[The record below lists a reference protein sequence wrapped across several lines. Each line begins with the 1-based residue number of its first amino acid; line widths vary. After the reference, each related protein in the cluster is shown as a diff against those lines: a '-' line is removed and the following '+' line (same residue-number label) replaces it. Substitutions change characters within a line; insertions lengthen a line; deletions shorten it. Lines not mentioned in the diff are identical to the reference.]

1 MPTPFTKKALTNNK
15 KYDILCI
22 EKKEKRL
29 KTMYEV
35 KNVTREV
42 KGLVDLTVKN
52 TNENAVELAAAWG
65 LFAHRSLRERYTISG
80 DSVTFRMT
88 RKTFAEWL
96 DIIKVVKEK

>member
-1 MPTPFTKKALTNNK
+1 
-15 KYDILCI
+15 
-22 EKKEKRL
+22 
-29 KTMYEV
+29 MYEI
-35 KNVTREV
+35 KNATREV

-80 DSVTFRMT
+80 DSVIFRMT
-88 RKTFAEWL
+88 RKTLSEWL

>member
-1 MPTPFTKKALTNNK
+1 MYRN
-15 KYDILCI
+15 
-22 EKKEKRL
+22 KEKRL

-35 KNVTREV
+35 KNATREV

-52 TNENAVELAAAWG
+52 TKDNAVELAAAWG

-80 DSVTFRMT
+80 DSVIFRMT
-88 RKTFAEWL
+88 HKTFAEWL

>member
-1 MPTPFTKKALTNNK
+1 
-15 KYDILCI
+15 
-22 EKKEKRL
+22 
-29 KTMYEV
+29 MYEV
-35 KNVTREV
+35 KNATREV

-52 TNENAVELAAAWG
+52 TKDNAVELAAAWG

-80 DSVTFRMT
+80 DSITFRMT